1 MSDEQGSDASSAE
14 GALVY
19 WWAPRGEERVFDL
32 VGWPQ
37 DALHVVRS
45 LLESAEVEHRWEAG
59 KLVVDAAQRPEVQEL
74 LDEVVAASRP
84 RLEAD
89 ADRVAYELADW
100 PSEELRELEAALD
113 GEGILAEWTE
123 AGELLVY
130 ESDEERVDALFE
142 ELGLRGP
149 DDRAVLEG
157 EELTDFL
164 NDVLL
169 ATDRLARDARDPD
182 AVVDTVNG
190 ARAMAGVAPPLGF
203 DEHTWEQLSGELAE
217 LGDVLEQEDAD
228 ADDEEVSSRARAVRD
243 RLREWL

>member
-1 MSDEQGSDASSAE
+1 MSDEEGSAASPAE
-14 GALVY
+14 GELVY
-19 WWAPRGEERVFDL
+19 WWAPRGDERVFDL
-32 VGWPQ
+32 VSWPQ

-59 KLVVDAAQRPEVQEL
+59 KLVVDAPQRTEVQEL

-113 GEGILAEWTE
+113 REGIVGEWTE
-123 AGELLVY
+123 DGELLVY

-142 ELGLRGP
+142 ELGLHGP
-149 DDRAVLEG
+149 DDRIELEG
-157 EELTDFL
+157 EELTDLL

-169 ATDRLARDARDPD
+169 ATDGLARDAAGPRRGRRHRQRRPSGSRGRP
-182 AVVDTVNG
+182 A
-190 ARAMAGVAPPLGF
+190 ARLRR
-203 DEHTWEQLSGELAE
+203 TR
-217 LGDVLEQEDAD
+217 LGDSCPPSWP
-228 ADDEEVSSRARAVRD
+228 SSAMCSSATTPRRTTR
-243 RLREWL
+243 R